1 MNRIYM
7 DIVGSS
13 VVSMEGYKYALVIAD
28 CCTGYRWLYGLKTKD
43 EVLRAVKK
51 WYSDIAE
58 LRDMHKIYV
67 VTRNNS
73 GENSSKEI
81 REFLESKG
89 IQNYFSTQYEQ
100 WQNLEWPTK
109 NHPSILS

>member
-7 DIVGSS
+7 DLVSSS

-43 EVLRAVKK
+43 EVLMAVRK
-51 WYSDIAE
+51 WYSDIGT
-58 LRDMHKIYV
+58 LRYMHKMYV
-67 VTRNNS
+67 VTLDNS

-81 REFLESKG
+81 R
-89 IQNYFSTQYEQ
+89 
-100 WQNLEWPTK
+100 
-109 NHPSILS
+109 